1 MKKKV
6 LNIVAIIIS
15 LLILGIVSLVIIHLL
30 STGKPKEYS
39 VNFIDL
45 KTVTIKDG
53 EKLELPTPEKE
64 GYIFLGWYE
73 ENSDI
78 KIDDDYKVVKDMVL
92 YSKWEIEKALEIH
105 FIKADE
111 YYDDAILIRTNA
123 ATIFIDGGRGYKNV
137 IKYLEELG
145 VTDIDY
151 IIGSHTEYDHIDAE
165 ALVIEK
171 FNVKKVIYPND
182 IYTCGCRCDNKDVG
196 KVKSALNEKNLKAE
210 VVSIPSKLDIGDMSL
225 YFLAPFA
232 LYCNKNNNSFVFIL
246 KFYNNKFMFT
256 GDADS
261 AMHNPKK
268 LTENAKKLGLDNI
281 EVDVVKHPHH
291 GNETLDNVFLDT
303 VKAKNY
309 IVPNSSFPRFPSSSN
324 ITRFK
329 DKGITLYRQS
339 DSKTGNILITSDGN
353 DIKFIMDVEANE
365 YKNS

>member
-6 LNIVAIIIS
+6 LNIIAIIIS

-92 YSKWEIEKALEIH
+92 YPKWEIEKALEIH
-105 FIKADE
+105 FIKADG
-111 YYDDAILIRTNA
+111 YYDDAILIRSSR
-123 ATIFIDGGRGYKNV
+123 ATIFMDGGRGYNNV

-165 ALVIEK
+165 ALIIEK

-182 IYTCGCRCDNKDVG
+182 IYNCGCRCDNLDVG
-196 KVKSALNEKNLKAE
+196 KVKSALDKKNIKAE
-210 VVSIPSKLDIGDMSL
+210 VQSIPSKLEIGDMNL

-246 KFYNNKFMFT
+246 EFYNNKFMFT

-268 LTENAKKLGLDNI
+268 LTENAQKLGLEDI
-281 EVDVVKHPHH
+281 QVDVVKYPHH
-291 GNETLDNVFLDT
+291 GNENLDDSFLNT
-303 VKAKNY
+303 SKAKY
-309 IVPNSSFPRFPSSSN
+309 FIVPNSSFPRFPSSSN
-324 ITRFK
+324 LTKLKNKNITV
-329 DKGITLYRQS
+329 YRQS
-339 DSKTGNILITSDGN
+339 DSKTGNILITSDGD
-353 DIKFIMDVEANE
+353 DIKFIMDVEASE
-365 YKNS
+365 YKK